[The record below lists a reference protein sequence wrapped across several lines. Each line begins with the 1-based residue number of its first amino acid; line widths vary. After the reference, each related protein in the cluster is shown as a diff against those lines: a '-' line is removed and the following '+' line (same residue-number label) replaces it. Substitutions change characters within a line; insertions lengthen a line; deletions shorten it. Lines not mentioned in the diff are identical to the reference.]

1 MAKFLWACFDGG
13 GNVPPSLGIARSLV
27 ERGHEVVFAGRP
39 EMAQRVEPAGFRAV
53 RLAQSYHHADEYGW
67 HPRGRLFSYLTSPAV
82 GEELLDLA
90 KAENPQAVV
99 IDAMFGGALDVAPR
113 FGLPTAVMLH
123 TFLHRTFE
131 GWQVLMRGESE
142 TRERSGFGPLP
153 SLADMW
159 STTDL
164 FHANSLEQLDCA
176 PKVRWANVRHGG
188 PILAD
193 DPRAVPVAAAP
204 HDRDDS
210 QPLVLVSFSTEPEQR
225 SVSKLQRAL
234 YGLADLPV
242 SVLATTG
249 GSVDPDELDV
259 PTNATVVR
267 FATHG
272 PLMARASL
280 VVTHGGHGTTMR
292 ALSYGVPILCMT
304 GQAADQKGV
313 AALDQPCVAAFL
325 EERGLGRGL
334 TADVAPADIRA
345 AAAELIEN
353 PLYRANA
360 GQVAAALHR
369 TNGAAVAADRIIA
382 LAS

>member
-27 ERGHEVVFAGRP
+27 DRGHEVVFAGRP
-39 EMAQRVEPAGFRAV
+39 EMTQRVRPAGFRA
-53 RLAQSYHHADEYGW
+53 LELTQSYHDADRYAW
-67 HPRGRLFSYLTSPAV
+67 HPRGRLFSYLTSPSV

-90 KAENPQAVV
+90 KTESPQVVV
-99 IDAMFGGALDVAPR
+99 IDAMFGAALDVAPR

-123 TFLHRTFE
+123 TFLHRTIE

-142 TRERSGFGPLP
+142 ARERSGFGPLP

-176 PKVRWANVRHGG
+176 PKVRWRNVRHGG

-193 DPRAVPVAAAP
+193 DPRAVRVGTS
-204 HDRDDS
+204 HDYDDS
-210 QPLVLVSFSTEPEQR
+210 SPLVLVSFSTEPEQR
-225 SVSKLQRAL
+225 SLSKLQRTLRA
-234 YGLADLPV
+234 LADLPV
-242 SVLATTG
+242 RVLATTG
-249 GSVDPDELDV
+249 GSVDPAELDV
-259 PTNATVVR
+259 PGNAHVVS
-267 FATHG
+267 FAQHG
-272 PLMARASL
+272 PVLARASL

-292 ALSYGVPILCMT
+292 ALSHGVPIVCVA

-313 AALDQPCVAAFL
+313 AALDQPCIAAFL

-334 TADVAPADIRA
+334 TADVSPDDIRA
-345 AAAELIEN
+345 AAAGLLDD
-353 PLYRANA
+353 PACRANLD
-360 GQVAAALHR
+360 QVSALLRR
-369 TNGAAVAADRIIA
+369 TDGPGLAADRIIA
-382 LAS
+382 LTS